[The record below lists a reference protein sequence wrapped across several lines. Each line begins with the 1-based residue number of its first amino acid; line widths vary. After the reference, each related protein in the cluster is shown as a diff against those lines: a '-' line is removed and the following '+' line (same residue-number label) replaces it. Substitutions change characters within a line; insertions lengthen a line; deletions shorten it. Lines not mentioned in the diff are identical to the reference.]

1 METFRKI
8 ALVII
13 IVASSALSYKILT
26 EKPCDRPV
34 TYRIGT
40 LDEGFRVDREYFMKA
55 VLEAETLWENSIG
68 KDLFAY
74 DPAGKVSVNLIYDAR
89 QSATDKSKVL
99 KSDIDGV
106 KMSAQVAKAQLDAVR
121 ASYDMAR
128 ARYEAS
134 REKPESLR
142 LEVNRLADEASAL
155 VDRYNVLVKDINA
168 NVDTANGL
176 LTDEFEQGH
185 YSSSE
190 SGQSID
196 VYQFED
202 RAKLVRVL
210 AHEFGHAL
218 GLDHNDDPSSV
229 MYYINEGGAIRLS
242 DADVESL
249 KIACE
254 IP

>member
-13 IVASSALSYKILT
+13 IVASSALSYRILT
-26 EKPCDRPV
+26 EKPCDRPL

-40 LDEGFRVDREYFMKA
+40 LDVGFGVDRDYFMKA
-55 VLEAETLWENSIG
+55 VGEAEALWEKSIG

-74 DPAGKVSVNLIYDAR
+74 DPAGKVPVNLIYDAR

-99 KSDIDGV
+99 KSDINGV
-106 KMSAQVAKAQLDAVR
+106 KASAQVVKGQLDAVR
-121 ASYDMAR
+121 AKYDMAR

-134 REKPESLR
+134 RNKPESLR
-142 LEVNRLADEASAL
+142 LEVNALADQATAL
-155 VDRYNVLVKDINA
+155 VDKYNALVRDINS
-168 NVDTANGL
+168 NVDTVNGL
-176 LTDEFEQGH
+176 SQDEFEQGH

-190 SGQSID
+190 AGQSID

-218 GLDHNDDPSSV
+218 GLDHNDEPSSV
-229 MYYINEGGAIRLS
+229 MYYINEGEAIRLS